1 MRVPVMLKLRWE
13 PMSEKW
19 TEIWAYE
26 APFELAIF
34 SSVFNSQ
41 KYPYCVKCFE
51 NEICTNLLKANLK
64 FDMTKYVN

>member
-26 APFELAIF
+26 AVQMFF
-34 SSVFNSQ
+34 H
-41 KYPYCVKCFE
+41 K
-51 NEICTNLLKANLK
+51 ICIQRI
-64 FDMTKYVN
+64 

>member
-26 APFELAIF
+26 AEKVEKI
-34 SSVFNSQ
+34 V
-41 KYPYCVKCFE
+41 YPMHGIDVV
-51 NEICTNLLKANLK
+51 L
-64 FDMTKYVN
+64 